1 LPYRPVKNIPQIA
14 LLTAL
19 LLSSCTELTSLLPPT
34 PTQYSANDYAVGE
47 AQPYPQEVKLAKQR
61 LANFIRRADPKQK
74 ELLDRNPYVAV
85 QATELVAGDIW
96 PLLRQ
101 LSSGKVKTTQYV
113 QDLQNQSNYWVKF
126 LLLFDERTQHLLRS
140 DGVLIMEEPR
150 RGSVAEFAG
159 VKAIYAGTG
168 WW

>member
-1 LPYRPVKNIPQIA
+1 MPYRPVKNIPQIA

-61 LANFIRRADPKQK
+61 LANFIRRADPKQR

-85 QATELVAGDIW
+85 QATELVAGDVW

>member
-1 LPYRPVKNIPQIA
+1 MKNIPQIA

-19 LLSSCTELTSLLPPT
+19 LLSSCTEINNVVLPPA
-34 PTQYSANDYAVGE
+34 PRQYGTNDYAVGE

-61 LANFIRRADPKQK
+61 LANFIRRADPKQRR
-74 ELLDRNPYVAV
+74 LLDQHPYVAV
-85 QATELVAGDIW
+85 QATELVAGDVW

-101 LSSGKVKTTQYV
+101 LSSGRVNTTQYV

-126 LLLFDERTQHLLRS
+126 LLLFDQRTQHLLRS

>member
-1 LPYRPVKNIPQIA
+1 VKNIPQIA
-14 LLTAL
+14 LLSAL
-19 LLSSCTELTSLLPPT
+19 LLSSCTELSPLWPPA
-34 PTQYSANDYAVGE
+34 PSQYGVNDYAVGE
-47 AQPYPQEVKLAKQR
+47 AKPYPQEVKLAKQR
-61 LANFIRRADPKQK
+61 LANFIRRADPKQRQ
-74 ELLDRNPYVAV
+74 LLDQNPYVAV
-85 QATELVAGDIW
+85 QATELVAGEVW

-101 LSSGKVKTTQYV
+101 LSSGRVKTTQYV

-126 LLLFDERTQHLLRS
+126 LLLFDGRTQHLLTS

>member
-1 LPYRPVKNIPQIA
+1 MKNIPQIA

>member
-1 LPYRPVKNIPQIA
+1 LAYRAVKNIPKIA
-14 LLTAL
+14 LLTVL

-61 LANFIRRADPKQK
+61 LANFIRRADPAQRQ
-74 ELLDRNPYVAV
+74 LLDQNPYVAV
-85 QATELVAGDIW
+85 QATELVAGDVW

>member
-1 LPYRPVKNIPQIA
+1 VKNIHQTA
-14 LLTAL
+14 LLTGL

-61 LANFIRRADPKQK
+61 LANFIRRADPKQR

-85 QATELVAGDIW
+85 QATELVAGDVW

-126 LLLFDERTQHLLRS
+126 LLLFDERTEHLLRS

>member
-1 LPYRPVKNIPQIA
+1 MPYRPVKNIPQIA

-126 LLLFDERTQHLLRS
+126 LLLFDERTEHLLRS